1 MRRLEIAR
9 NARRDIDHLLWESR
23 ELHGPRAAERYQRL
37 ISLAFKDLRS
47 DPARPASRSG
57 EIGDL
62 RLYALRVPARR
73 LKGADRVNAPPHL
86 IAYRFDDDRVMI
98 LRLLH
103 EAMDLPDHL
112 RRAARTEDGE
122 A

>member
-9 NARRDIDHLLWESR
+9 KARRDIDHLLWESQK
-23 ELHGPRAAERYQRL
+23 LHGPRAAERYQRL
-37 ISLAFKDLRS
+37 ISVAFSDLRS
-47 DPARPASRSG
+47 DPACPTSRPG

-73 LKGADRVNAPPHL
+73 LKGADRVSAPPHVV
-86 IAYRFDDDRVMI
+86 AYRFDDDRVMI

-112 RRAARTEDGE
+112 RLAASAEDGE

>member
-1 MRRLEIAR
+1 MRRLDIAR
-9 NARRDIDHLLWESR
+9 KARRDIDHLLWESR
-23 ELHGPRAAERYQRL
+23 QLHGPRAAERYQRL
-37 ISLAFKDLRS
+37 ISLAFTDLCS
-47 DPARPASRSG
+47 DPRRPRSKPG

-62 RLYALRVPARR
+62 RLYALRAPARR
-73 LKGADRVNAPPHL
+73 LKGADRVNAPPHV
-86 IAYRFDDDRVMI
+86 IAYRFDDDRVII

-112 RRAARTEDGE
+112 RRAARIEDGE